1 MTQTTPHPA
10 GWLLGL
16 LRKVR
21 ELGGSDL
28 HLRPNQA
35 PSMTC
40 RGELASVPEV
50 PVLTAT
56 QVEQLALAVLP
67 ETLQQRFA
75 REREWEFAWGTATTG
90 RYRLLVFRGTG
101 GVQATIRLVPDLA
114 PLESLGLPGAY
125 RKLLLEPHGLIL
137 VGGPPNS
144 GKSTILASTVDF
156 FNDQRRGHVVTI
168 EDPVEIQ
175 HVSRAALVT
184 QRQVGTDVESFAAG
198 IRSALR
204 MAPSAL
210 VVSRLVDRA
219 SVLAAVQASASGVLV
234 VAGIEAWDTI
244 EALHL
249 MLQHVE
255 PHEQPALR
263 HMLAGHLR
271 GCLVQW
277 LLPRQDSLGR
287 VAAHE
292 LLLSTTNV
300 AETIRLKPPEALREI
315 LTTGSPDGQI
325 SPYVSLM
332 ELLDAGVIQY
342 GDALVT
348 APTKQDFV
356 LQGRAALRALREK
369 G

>member
-1 MTQTTPHPA
+1 MTQTNAHPA

-16 LRKVR
+16 LRKIR
-21 ELGGSDL
+21 ELGATDL
-28 HLRPNQA
+28 HLRPNLA
-35 PSMTC
+35 PFMNVN
-40 RGELASVPEV
+40 GLLAPVPEA
-50 PVLTAT
+50 PVFTGL
-56 QVEQLALAVLP
+56 QVEQLALSVLP
-67 ETLQQRFA
+67 EALQQRFA
-75 REREWEFAWGTATTG
+75 REREWEFSWGTSSTG
-90 RYRLLVFRGTG
+90 RYRLLVFRGAG
-101 GVQATIRLVPDLA
+101 GVQASIRLVPELA
-114 PLESLGLPGAY
+114 SLESLGLPGAY

-156 FNDQRRGHVVTI
+156 FNDQRRGHIVSI
-168 EDPVEIQ
+168 EDPIEIQ
-175 HVSRAALVT
+175 HVSRTALVT
-184 QRQVGTDVESFAAG
+184 QRQVGSDVENIAAG

-234 VAGIEAWDTI
+234 VAGIEAWDTV
-244 EALHL
+244 EAIYL

-277 LLPRQDSLGR
+277 LLPRQEGPGR

-315 LTTGSPDGQI
+315 LTTGAQDGQV
-325 SPYVSLM
+325 SPYVSLK

-342 GDALVT
+342 GDALVS